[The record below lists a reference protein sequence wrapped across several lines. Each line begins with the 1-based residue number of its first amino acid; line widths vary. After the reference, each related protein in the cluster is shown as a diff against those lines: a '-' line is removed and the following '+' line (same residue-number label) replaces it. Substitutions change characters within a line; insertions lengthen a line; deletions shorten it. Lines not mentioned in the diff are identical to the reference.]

1 MEMSWRPEKLT
12 VRPLLSLPISVGLLR
27 WPTQGLASS
36 WQNISLNWNS
46 HQKYW
51 PECCCC
57 LCNSGQGTTFGNG
70 IGVHTV
76 WGPGLEIPQ
85 DGPLFLS
92 IFYNGNGQ
100 AFWDT
105 ITQVLYNCHKIA
117 HTPGQHMWLQKSGIA
132 FAKAFNQSWAT
143 GPVELS
149 KLSES

>member
-12 VRPLLSLPISVGLLR
+12 VRPLLSLSISIGLLR
-27 WPTQGLASS
+27 WLTQHWVARTGQLLTKYF
-36 WQNISLNWNS
+36 IELKFSL
-46 HQKYW
+46 KYW

-105 ITQVLYNCHKIA
+105 ITQVLYNCHK
-117 HTPGQHMWLQKSGIA
+117 LQKSGIA